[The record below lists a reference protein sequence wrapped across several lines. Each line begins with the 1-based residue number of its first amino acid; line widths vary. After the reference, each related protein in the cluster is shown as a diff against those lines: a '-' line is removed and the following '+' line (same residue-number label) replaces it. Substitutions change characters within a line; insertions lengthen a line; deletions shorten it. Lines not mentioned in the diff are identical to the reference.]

1 MSPAVAANR
10 TFESVAETV
19 RQLFDGVQVLQ
30 QKAEFLQP
38 VDLEGQEWFELLRQK
53 LLPQLGNDPWMVAAV
68 VGGTN
73 IGKSVTFNHLAQC
86 QASATSPLASG
97 TKHPVCLVPEGFE
110 NRHDLQQIFPDF
122 RLHRWSEAGRAL
134 EESDDHELY
143 WRTAPELPS
152 TLLVLDTPDIDS
164 DARVNWVRAD
174 AVRRCADV
182 LIAVLTQQKYNDAA
196 VKEFFRKAAAEDKA
210 VLVVFNQCLLPDDEQ
225 YWPVWLKTFCDET
238 GLSPDAVYLAPADR
252 RAAED
257 LKLPFYER
265 PWPVSADWGRDNVG
279 EFAAP
284 RDLSADLSNLR
295 FQEIRIRTL
304 RGSLESLLDPD
315 RGLPRHLQQLSASS
329 REVAVTSERLSSE
342 AVLKIRDWPTPPNA
356 VFVDEI
362 RAWWKNRQEGWARRI
377 NRFYDTVGTGVTW
390 PLKMARNAIQG
401 EPVPPLDKYRDA
413 EWSAVLTTVEELFD
427 KLQWMADTGNH
438 LIKPKI
444 EHILAASTRTRLIEL
459 LRREHA
465 KVDFQE
471 ELRTIVASE
480 MQNFSA
486 DSPEMFRFYKQLN
499 NVTAAV
505 RPMTSIVLFSLGMGP
520 AGETVAPIVANTAA
534 NMVVHVV
541 TDVAGGTAAA
551 VAGDAALSNAA
562 GTSAG
567 MLQAWFHR
575 LHSVFTQ
582 RRVDWLTGLIREHL
596 LGALSDEI
604 HEAAAIQQSS
614 EFEAVTNCMQRLREQ
629 LAEIPHA
636 DEVNTV
642 PPDIRDAAESRSSD
656 SRSESDSDGS
666 SSGKVDV

>member
-1 MSPAVAANR
+1 MSAPIAANS

-19 RQLFDGVQVLQ
+19 RRLFDEVHLLQ
-30 QKAEFLQP
+30 RQAAFLQP
-38 VDLEGQEWFELLRQK
+38 ADLEGQEWYELLRQK

-73 IGKSVTFNHLAQC
+73 IGKSVTFNHLARC
-86 QASATSPLASG
+86 RASATSPLASG

-110 NRHDLQQIFPDF
+110 DRHDLQQIFPDF
-122 RLHRWSEAGRAL
+122 RLHRWSEASLAL

-196 VKEFFRKAAAEDKA
+196 VKEFFRKAATEDKA

-257 LKLPFYER
+257 LELPFYER
-265 PWPVSADWGRDNVG
+265 PWPVTDNWGPDSVG
-279 EFAAP
+279 EFSAQ
-284 RDLSADLSNLR
+284 RDLSVDLSRLR

-304 RGSLESLLDPD
+304 RGSLQSLLNEKT
-315 RGLPRHLQQLSASS
+315 GLPAHLQQLSVSS

-342 AVLKIRDWPTPPNA
+342 AVLKIRDWPTPPNT
-356 VFVDEI
+356 VFVEEI
-362 RAWWKNRQEGWARRI
+362 RAWWKNRQEGWARRV
-377 NRFYDTVGTGVTW
+377 NRFYDTLGSGVAW
-390 PLKMARNAIQG
+390 PLRIARNAIQG

-427 KLQWMADTGNH
+427 KLQWMADTGNR

-444 EHILAASTRTRLIEL
+444 EQILHASSRAKLIEL

-471 ELRTIVASE
+471 ELRTIVSSE
-480 MQNFSA
+480 MQSFSA

-551 VAGDAALSNAA
+551 VAGDAALSSAA

-596 LGALSDEI
+596 LGSLSDEI
-604 HEAAAIQQSS
+604 HAAAALQQS
-614 EFEAVTNCMQRLREQ
+614 EQYLAVEASMQQLRRQ
-629 LAEIPHA
+629 IAEIPHA
-636 DEVNTV
+636 EEVNTLPSAV
-642 PPDIRDAAESRSSD
+642 GETNAEPSSNAD
-656 SRSESDSDGS
+656 QQDGSDGPQ
-666 SSGKVDV
+666 SGKVEA